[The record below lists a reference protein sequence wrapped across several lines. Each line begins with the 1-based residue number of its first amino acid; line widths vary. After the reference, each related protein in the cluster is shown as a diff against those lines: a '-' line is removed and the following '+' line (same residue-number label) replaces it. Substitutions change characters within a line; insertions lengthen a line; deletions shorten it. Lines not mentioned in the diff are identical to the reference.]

1 MIDDTGKGGGKVM
14 MAAPVG
20 SCALQ
25 KVVGVARPR
34 APSTGTPTVGDT
46 QNLAKPNL
54 PLGKTCRVFTAG
66 KLFW

>member
-25 KVVGVARPR
+25 KVGVVSRP
-34 APSTGTPTVGDT
+34 
-46 QNLAKPNL
+46 
-54 PLGKTCRVFTAG
+54 
-66 KLFW
+66 